1 MHEPRLIKRY
11 ANRKLYDT
19 AQSSYITLDQIAD
32 LIKEGE
38 EIRII
43 DNRTKEDLT
52 AVTMAQILVEAQKG
66 HKRSSLPKLRDLI
79 QQSGE
84 LFTRTTRSIT
94 EPVTQ
99 VRNNVEDSM
108 GRLLRSGEE
117 RVEETRDLI
126 KSWVDHQAQT
136 VEDLQ
141 RGIDDRVRVVSN
153 GLNVVG
159 RLQRE
164 LQQISVRLE
173 RIEAHLNL
181 EPIEPEAE
189 DEP

>member
-1 MHEPRLIKRY
+1 MSEPRLIKRY

-19 AQSSYITLDQIAD
+19 AQSSYITLDQIAA

-43 DNRTKEDLT
+43 DNRSKEDLT
-52 AVTMAQILVEAQKG
+52 AVTMAQILVEAQKRNR
-66 HKRSSLPKLRDLI
+66 RSSLPKLRDLI
-79 QQSGE
+79 QQSSE
-84 LFTRTTRSIT
+84 LFTRNIA
-94 EPVTQ
+94 EPVTH
-99 VRNNVEDSM
+99 VASSVEDSV

-126 KSWVDHQAQT
+126 KSWVDHQALA
-136 VEDLQ
+136 VEELQ
-141 RGIDDRVRVVSN
+141 RGIDDRVRLVTN

-164 LQQISVRLE
+164 LKTIRKRLE
-173 RIEAHLNL
+173 RIEAQLDL
-181 EPIEPEAE
+181 PPE
-189 DEP
+189 DEPEQD